1 MMDNNIFSN
10 EEAKKVIIGLA
21 RDLRGLALPLNARI
35 QYTMLFEWLY
45 YADYL
50 PILLRAMDL
59 WAHDPAVTTPIL
71 KLFAELVHCRT
82 QRLAGNVS
90 SPMGIL
96 LFREASKLICIYGNR
111 ILHQEVPRE
120 RLYPM
125 RLKGI
130 AICFLI
136 LKNSLGG
143 NYVNCGVFKLYG
155 DDTLDSVLNIIA
167 KLILTI
173 EQRDLI
179 VSNYFSIKWFICFKT
194 ICICIIA
201 GISQIINSLL
211 QLTKLFI
218 ARSCFLFGCIG
229 ASRIRLHFEK
239 SYQRTGRI
247 RCVHSKR

>member
-1 MMDNNIFSN
+1 MLPQIVCCNISLIVIFS
-10 EEAKKVIIGLA
+10 
-21 RDLRGLALPLNARI
+21 
-35 QYTMLFEWLY
+35 Y

-50 PILLRAMDL
+50 PILLRAMEL
-59 WAHDPAVTTPIL
+59 WAHDPAVTTPVL

-111 ILHQEVPRE
+111 ILHQDVPRD

-155 DDTLDSVLNIIA
+155 DDTLDNVLNVIA
-167 KLILTI
+167 KLILSIQQSDLLVSKTI
-173 EQRDLI
+173 
-179 VSNYFSIKWFICFKT
+179 IKALTIFKT
-194 ICICIIA
+194 ICLLT
-201 GISQIINSLL
+201 GIPKTIDGLL
-211 QLTKLFI
+211 QLTKLPFT
-218 ARSCFLFGCIG
+218 RSCFLFGCFG
-229 ASRIRLHFEK
+229 TCCIRLHFKK
-239 SYQRTGRI
+239 SN
-247 RCVHSKR
+247 